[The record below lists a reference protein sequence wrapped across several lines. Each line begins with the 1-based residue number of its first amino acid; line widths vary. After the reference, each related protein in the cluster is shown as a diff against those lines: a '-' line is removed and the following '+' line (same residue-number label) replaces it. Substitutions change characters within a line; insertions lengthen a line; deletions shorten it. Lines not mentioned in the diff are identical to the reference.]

1 MYLNDNVREILE
13 GNMWSVATLGDT
25 INVVPIHYKHVT
37 EDGNLVVV
45 DNFLRKTKENVL
57 KTGVAAVS
65 AFKPGVAGYQVKG
78 KATYITEGE
87 LFEKCAAMFDID
99 VKGIVY
105 ITADEIYYTTPG
117 PNAGLAVEE

>member
-1 MYLNDNVREILE
+1 MNANVREILE
-13 GNMWSVATLGDT
+13 GNIWSLATLGDT
-25 INVVPIHYKHVT
+25 VNVVPIHYKHVT

-65 AFKPGVAGYQVKG
+65 AFKPGTAGYQVKG
-78 KATYITEGE
+78 KATYMSEGE

-105 ITADEIYYTTPG
+105 ITADEIFYTTPG